1 MQRTRANR
9 DIASLRT
16 NDGAI
21 AVGMADTTVVPSRRR
36 FALQAIAMA
45 CAGALVGGAGLAW
58 APAALADSAPLNV
71 AIVYLGNPGDAGWT
85 FAHDA
90 GSKAAQAKFGDK
102 VKITRVENIPESSDS
117 ERVFRDLAA
126 RGNKLIIGSSFGYQ
140 DFELKVSHAFP
151 DAIFVNATGYKRTKN
166 FGTYDVR
173 MYQGAY
179 LAGVIAGETTK
190 SNTLGFVASVP
201 IPEVVRNINAYTLG
215 ARSVNPK
222 VHTKV
227 IWINSWFDPGKEK
240 QAAETL
246 IAQGADVLIQN
257 TDSSATL
264 QTAAEK
270 HVFAFGWD
278 SNMEKYGPAAH
289 LGSVVGNW
297 GVYYAAL
304 IQQVLDGKWQSDPIW
319 WGMAEHA
326 VSLDD
331 INTKII
337 SKTAQ
342 SAVDTKRK
350 ALAYGQWG
358 VFTGPIKDQQGN
370 VKVAAGQKL
379 GDPALQRIDWYVDGV
394 DGSLPK

>member
-1 MQRTRANR
+1 MQPTRATR
-9 DIASLRT
+9 DHASLRT
-16 NDGAI
+16 ADGDAT
-21 AVGMADTTVVPSRRR
+21 VDTAHASQSRRH
-36 FALQAIAMA
+36 FTMHAMALA
-45 CAGALVGGAGLAW
+45 CAGTLVGAAALGW
-58 APAALADSAPLNV
+58 APVAMADSTPLNV

-102 VKITRVENIPESSDS
+102 IKITRVENIPESADA

-126 RGNKLIIGSSFGYQ
+126 RGNTLVIGSSFGYQ
-140 DFELKVSHAFP
+140 DFELKVAHSFP
-151 DAIFVNATGYKRTKN
+151 NAIFVNATGFKRAKN

-201 IPEVVRNINAYTLG
+201 IPEVVRNIDAYTLG

-227 IWINSWFDPGKEK
+227 VWINSWFDPGKEK

-270 HVFAFGWD
+270 HVYAFGWD
-278 SNMEKYGPAAH
+278 SNMEKYGPTAH

-297 GVYYAAL
+297 GVYYSAL
-304 IQQVLDGKWQSDPIW
+304 IQQVLEGKWTSDPIW
-319 WGMAEHA
+319 WGMAQHA

-331 INTKII
+331 INTKVI

-342 SAVDTKRK
+342 SAVDSKRK
-350 ALAYGQWG
+350 ELEGGNWD

-379 GDPALQRIDWYVDGV
+379 DDPALQRINWYVEGV